1 METIQNFWNPK
12 SGGAGGDK
20 MGMEELNEE
29 DEQSS
34 ALLGALNDHYQIN
47 GKMANSPKDEL
58 FVDFLESSVGVDD
71 K

>member
-1 METIQNFWNPK
+1 ME
-12 SGGAGGDK
+12 
-20 MGMEELNEE
+20 MEELNEE